1 MRPFDLNMEEVLEN
15 WEVYHAVREIISNAL
30 DEQLMTSSNEI
41 DIYPAES
48 GIGWHV
54 RDYGRGIEIEHFTQN
69 ENQDKHEGPQ
79 GIIGK
84 FGVGLKDA
92 LATLH
97 RNGLKPTIRSA
108 HGTYT
113 ISMHPKEGFA
123 NIETLHVM
131 YDDTKNE
138 MVGTDFFIEGVSEN
152 DIAAAKDLFLK
163 FNCSKVLETTKYGCI
178 LESDGS
184 DALSRVYINGV
195 LASEEEDFL
204 FSYNVTNLTP
214 SMRKALNRERTNVGR
229 STYSERVKAILKSA
243 TSDRVLAGL
252 AEEVRHREKGN
263 QCYELRW
270 AEIAQIGMAALA
282 ARDEK
287 VIYATNEEIVNNPSY
302 LGDMRKMGYTI
313 VPITEKDRNGIS
325 NENVRTF
332 TDYVNADNESF
343 EFDFVD
349 EASLTEAERE
359 IYSMTHQI
367 LALVDWRQSRPP
379 VRISETMRA
388 ESDNSDGK
396 FLVLP
401 AAGCYSPLLGIIVK
415 RSELSSLSSYAS
427 VLLHEAAHA
436 SSGATDATRDFENE
450 LTRYL
455 GRIAKKAI
463 QESTKEQ
470 VSA

>member
-30 DEQLMTSSNEI
+30 DEQLMTKSSEI
-41 DIYPAES
+41 EIYPAES
-48 GIGWHV
+48 GNGWHI

-69 ENQDKHEGPQ
+69 ENQDKQEGPQ

-97 RNGLKPTIRSA
+97 RNGLKPIIRSA

-113 ISMHPKEGFA
+113 ISMNPKEGFA

-131 YDDTKNE
+131 YDDTKND
-138 MVGTDFFIEGVSEN
+138 MIGTDFFIEGISEN
-152 DIAAAKDLFLK
+152 DIASAKDLFLK
-163 FNCSKVLETTKYGCI
+163 FNSSKVLETTKYGSI
-178 LESDGS
+178 LENDDIGAS
-184 DALSRVYINGV
+184 ARVYINGV

-204 FSYNVTNLTP
+204 FSYNVTNLTS

-229 STYSERVKAILKSA
+229 STYSERVKSILKSA
-243 TSDRVLAGL
+243 TSEPVLSGL

-270 AEIAQIGMAALA
+270 GDIAQIGMTALA

-313 VPITEKDRNGIS
+313 VPITEKDRHGIS
-325 NENVRTF
+325 NESLQTF
-332 TDYVNADNESF
+332 ADYVKAHNESF

-349 EASLTEAERE
+349 EANLTAHEQA
-359 IYSMTHQI
+359 IYAFTQQI
-367 LALVDWRQSRPP
+367 LDLVGWGGSRPL
-379 VRISETMRA
+379 VRISNTMRS
-388 ESDNSDGK
+388 ESDESGGQM
-396 FLVLP
+396 LLI
-401 AAGCYSPLLGIIVK
+401 ATAGCYSPSLGIVVK
-415 RSELSSLSSYAS
+415 RSELSTLPSYAS

-436 SSGATDATRDFENE
+436 SSRATDATRDFENE

-455 GRIAKKAI
+455 GQVAAKAI
-463 QESTKEQ
+463 QESTMDE